1 MQFQPAHTMQSGT
14 EYSSQSLSQQ
24 YQHSGGKETG
34 QSETTKLGL
43 MKFKASFT
51 SNPKNTLGTSS
62 GSAMP
67 LRENE
72 TVDEILAEMDADGYL
87 VP

>member
-1 MQFQPAHTMQSGT
+1 
-14 EYSSQSLSQQ
+14 
-24 YQHSGGKETG
+24 
-34 QSETTKLGL
+34 

-51 SNPKNTLGTSS
+51 NNPKNTLDMSS

>member
-1 MQFQPAHTMQSGT
+1 MHSGT
-14 EYSSQSLSQQ
+14 EYSLPSSLLQS
-24 YQHSGGKETG
+24 HPSGGSETG

-51 SNPKNTLGTSS
+51 NNPKNTLDMSS